1 MAGADDGTPREGEV
15 EITTVETTSTEA
27 GDAAGAPPRA
37 VDPLTGGPV
46 EEVVPGVASE
56 RERVRTLPDGS
67 VERRLD
73 RVEQPAEVRRRS
85 SPNLVPALLIILALA
100 LGAIAA
106 AWWFTRDTEKEVPGV
121 VGLSLDQAVQRLQDE
136 GFKSDIS
143 SQANEA
149 EEGTVYEQRPG
160 RGRARRRA
168 ARSSCSSRRGPRRSR
183 SRMPWG

>member
-15 EITTVETTSTEA
+15 EITTVETTSTGA
-27 GDAAGAPPRA
+27 GDAAGAPLSA
-37 VDPLTGGPV
+37 ADPLTGGPV
-46 EEVVPGVASE
+46 EEVVPGIASE

-106 AWWFTRDTEKEVPGV
+106 AWWFTVKAFPP
-121 VGLSLDQAVQRLQDE
+121 
-136 GFKSDIS
+136 
-143 SQANEA
+143 EA
-149 EEGTVYEQRPG
+149 PLRTTV
-160 RGRARRRA
+160 
-168 ARSSCSSRRGPRRSR
+168 RSHTFCSSRTFPGQE
-183 SRMPWG
+183 